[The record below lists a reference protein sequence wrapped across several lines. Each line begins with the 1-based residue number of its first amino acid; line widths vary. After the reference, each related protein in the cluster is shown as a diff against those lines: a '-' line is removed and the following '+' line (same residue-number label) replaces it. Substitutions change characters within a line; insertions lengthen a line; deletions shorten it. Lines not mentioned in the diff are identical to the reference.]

1 VWVVRV
7 RLLLCE
13 ERVFMVE
20 LVLDICLSDV
30 WRGDE
35 YYLSE
40 RLF

>member
-1 VWVVRV
+1 MWVVRV
-7 RLLLCE
+7 RLLLCD

-20 LVLDICLSDV
+20 LVPDICWSDG
-30 WRGDE
+30 WRGDK